1 MLSLNKVLPLNVPSH
16 MTIFTGQSAL
26 TLYSSRATLKFVY
39 DIGPSEFYAV
49 KILDLFGV
57 EKATTNSPRP
67 PL

>member
-39 DIGPSEFYAV
+39 DIGPRLKFCL
-49 KILDLFGV
+49 KICVEILF
-57 EKATTNSPRP
+57 P
-67 PL
+67 